1 MVQPSIV
8 NLPPQ
13 LRLYPT
19 CGVKKEQP
27 KPLFWFPGL
36 NPPLRRRLSP
46 IPGSKRTGFESL
58 RRYPNDRKQPVVCK
72 CSFSSPSYPSPHGAP
87 VMAGILKA
95 TNAPRTSALD
105 HRVHFGEAKVVE
117 VERWMPQKPRS
128 IMKVSVAPRTSAH
141 DRRVHFGEE
150 EVVVV
155 ERWMQQ
161 RARKPM
167 YHPCPPPAC
176 ALFPPIQ
183 KRVYQSWCFDPAAPT
198 PDELDLQHRSQKY
211 HRVLDPTLLRQ
222 ESVSYGAL
230 FAIDIIDPHGRPAW
244 STGKRLLKRTRI
256 DLHGK
261 PAWSTGKRLLKCTW
275 CIRHH
280 RPTWQ
285 TGMVNRKA
293 PLETHSVHPTFV
305 ASQQESFPDLFFMAL
320 ANAVGWWNAG

>member
-8 NLPPQ
+8 DLPYQ

-36 NPPLRRRLSP
+36 NPPPRRRLSP

-58 RRYPNDRKQPVVCK
+58 RRYPNDRKV
-72 CSFSSPSYPSPHGAP
+72 
-87 VMAGILKA
+87 ILARVAYLREVDRA
-95 TNAPRTSALD
+95 TKAPRTSALD
-105 HRVHFGEAKVVE
+105 RRVHFGEAKVVE

-128 IMKVSVAPRTSAH
+128 IMVSGAPRTSAH

-161 RARKPM
+161 RDRKPM

-198 PDELDLQHRSQKY
+198 PDELDLQYRPQKY
-211 HRVLDPTLLRQ
+211 HRVVTFEILLDAHWLWRRVYWNSLTSLCVDLDPTLLWQ

-230 FAIDIIDPHGRPAW
+230 GASDLIDTHGKPAR
-244 STGKRLLKRTRI
+244 STGKRLLKRTR
-256 DLHGK
+256 
-261 PAWSTGKRLLKCTW
+261 R
-275 CIRHH
+275 IRHH

-285 TGMVNRKA
+285 AGIVNRKA
-293 PLETHSVHPTFV
+293 PLEAHSLHPTSSTHM
-305 ASQQESFPDLFFMAL
+305 ADRHGQQESAS
-320 ANAVGWWNAG
+320 

>member
-1 MVQPSIV
+1 MVQPSIFD
-8 NLPPQ
+8 LPPQ

-58 RRYPNDRKQPVVCK
+58 RRYPNDRKVILARVAYLREVDRVRSNLLFASVP
-72 CSFSSPSYPSPHGAP
+72 SPLLPPPPPHGAP

-95 TNAPRTSALD
+95 TKAPRTSALD
-105 HRVHFGEAKVVE
+105 RSVHFGDAKVVE
-117 VERWMPQKPRS
+117 VERWMPQKPQS
-128 IMKVSVAPRTSAH
+128 IMKVSGAPRTSAH

-211 HRVLDPTLLRQ
+211 HRVVTCQ
-222 ESVSYGAL
+222 SESIS
-230 FAIDIIDPHGRPAW
+230 I
-244 STGKRLLKRTRI
+244 
-256 DLHGK
+256 
-261 PAWSTGKRLLKCTW
+261 
-275 CIRHH
+275 
-280 RPTWQ
+280 
-285 TGMVNRKA
+285 RKA
-293 PLETHSVHPTFV
+293 IGCGV
-305 ASQQESFPDLFFMAL
+305 ACVGFML
-320 ANAVGWWNAG
+320 LLTWLKP